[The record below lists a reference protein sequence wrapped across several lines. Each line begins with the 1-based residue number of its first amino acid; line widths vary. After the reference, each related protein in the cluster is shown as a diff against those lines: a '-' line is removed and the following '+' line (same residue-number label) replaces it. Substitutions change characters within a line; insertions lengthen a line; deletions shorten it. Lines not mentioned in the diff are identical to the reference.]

1 MNAAST
7 LEYTLEYRH
16 EGTRYLDRL
25 VLPSAASQGT
35 KPAGVLVL
43 PEWWGLNA
51 FASGRASRLAEL
63 GFAALAVDIHGEAR
77 VAADAAEAGVLKD
90 RILDDM
96 AAASRRI
103 RAAIDAFAP
112 HVDARRLGAIGYCL
126 GGALAL
132 HAARLGFALRAVVS
146 FHGVLDSHHRP
157 LAGEVQAQIAVFNG
171 AGDPLVSPASLAAF
185 EQEMRAAGAS
195 FEIVS
200 YPGVR
205 HTFTDPQA
213 DDWARRYGLP
223 LGYDRHA
230 DEDSWHRGTALLQ
243 DRLQP

>member
-1 MNAAST
+1 M
-7 LEYTLEYRH
+7 RH
-16 EGTRYLDRL
+16 EHRDLRL
-25 VLPSAASQGT
+25 HL
-35 KPAGVLVL
+35 
-43 PEWWGLNA
+43 
-51 FASGRASRLAEL
+51 
-63 GFAALAVDIHGEAR
+63 
-77 VAADAAEAGVLKD
+77 
-90 RILDDM
+90 
-96 AAASRRI
+96 
-103 RAAIDAFAP
+103 
-112 HVDARRLGAIGYCL
+112 
-126 GGALAL
+126 
-132 HAARLGFALRAVVS
+132 
-146 FHGVLDSHHRP
+146 
-157 LAGEVQAQIAVFNG
+157 